1 MKEELRVE
9 ADKAELERITNE
21 LGGFAYKAPTI
32 LKDAANAAGKYAV
45 KEALEAADRRYDYNH
60 ARINLANEVKRKSA
74 TYANPR
80 TIISVSSQ
88 HMNKMIHFNV
98 TPGRVANVSGRP
110 KVYRGRVLKNSS
122 MKPLYEHDRGNVK
135 MFMVRFR
142 EGGIQVVSR
151 IPGKRYSSAKG
162 GKLKERLSEKL
173 DPTKIEVAYAPS
185 DTHLFSRA
193 FDDVEEKVKEKLR
206 NETKKQINKFLKGVG
221 T

>member
-151 IPGKRYSSAKG
+151 IPGN
-162 GKLKERLSEKL
+162 
-173 DPTKIEVAYAPS
+173 
-185 DTHLFSRA
+185 DTAVRKAVS
-193 FDDVEEKVKEKLR
+193 
-206 NETKKQINKFLKGVG
+206 
-221 T
+221 